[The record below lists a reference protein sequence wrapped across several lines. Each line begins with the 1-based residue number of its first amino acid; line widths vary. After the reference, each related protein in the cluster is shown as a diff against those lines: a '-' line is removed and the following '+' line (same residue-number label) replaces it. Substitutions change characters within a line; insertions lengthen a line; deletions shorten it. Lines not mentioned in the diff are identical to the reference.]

1 MSLRNP
7 SLLRRML
14 IGQMVAVV
22 GFCLIA
28 TGNLLWQFKKQ
39 GNGELDKS
47 LMISAQAIANTLKQQ
62 AANHQEA
69 VAILTSVDIIAGESA
84 ALYKKNQVAGLL
96 ATIFGLRV
104 STLQD
109 QELYRS
115 TGYPA
120 NFPLNSGNRTMSFSS
135 DGQEWRGAVL
145 LAPEQ
150 NLVIQ
155 IAQTTAS
162 ADSEIIEL
170 IQTYILWPTL
180 WFLPLATLVT
190 YLIVRRGLKPV
201 SELAHT
207 IAQRSPNDMQP
218 LASTMEYIEIKPVVN
233 EINTLLQKLDNTL
246 RRERHFLADAAH
258 ELRTPLAVV
267 QAQAHILEHATSA
280 LEKSNAVN
288 ELNLGIERAASLI
301 QKLLLTAK
309 VSVDTYTPQF
319 EKINLTAFV
328 QERIA
333 SLMVLAA
340 RKNIDIELHAP
351 HSSWVQ
357 IDRESFMSAVDNV
370 LDNAIRYT
378 PQGGQ
383 ISVHIEKTSADKLRL
398 RIMDNGQGI
407 APQWQN
413 RVFER
418 FFRIPGTEQQGSGLG
433 LAIVK
438 RVLALH
444 GGDVSLSPGLQERG
458 LSVAL
463 TLPGLSPIKPNTLRI
478 D

>member
-1 MSLRNP
+1 MNLRNP

-22 GFCLIA
+22 GFCLMT
-28 TGNLLWQFKKQ
+28 TGNLLWQFNKQ
-39 GNGELDKS
+39 GDGELDKS
-47 LMISAQAIANTLKQQ
+47 LVIFAQTLANTLKQQ
-62 AANHQEA
+62 AANRQEFM
-69 VAILTSVDIIAGESA
+69 VILASLDAFTRKSVELHKRDHNDEHRP
-84 ALYKKNQVAGLL
+84 
-96 ATIFGLRV
+96 TIFGLRV

-120 NFPLNSGNRTMSFSS
+120 NFPLNSDQSTMSFSS
-135 DGQEWRGAVL
+135 DGQEWRGAVFR
-145 LAPEQ
+145 ASEQ
-150 NLVIQ
+150 NFVIQ
-155 IAQTTAS
+155 IAQTRAS

-170 IQTYILWPTL
+170 IQTFILWPTL

-207 IAQRSPNDMQP
+207 IAQRSPHDMQP
-218 LASTMEYIEIKPVVN
+218 LASTMDYIEIKPVVN
-233 EINTLLQKLDNTL
+233 EINTLLQKLGDTL

-280 LEKSNAVN
+280 LEKSNAVD

-333 SLMVLAA
+333 SLMVLAV
-340 RKNIDIELHAP
+340 RKSIDIELNAP
-351 HSSWVQ
+351 HDSWVQ
-357 IDRESFMSAVDNV
+357 IDKESFMSAVDNV

-378 PQGGQ
+378 PEGGQ
-383 ISVHIEKTSADKLRL
+383 ISVHIEKTGADKLRL
-398 RIMDNGQGI
+398 RIMDSGEGI
-407 APQWQN
+407 APQWHS

-444 GGDVSLSPGLQERG
+444 GGDVSLSPGLQQRG

-463 TLPGLSPIKPNTLRI
+463 TLPSLGPLRP
-478 D
+478 